1 MPKKKT
7 KRRMKERHS
16 KFNSKRR
23 VVAGV
28 SVRPGWE
35 KEDIIQEHRNIM
47 DKARYH
53 GGPPLE
59 KRYTPQS
66 IFSKNV
72 KKKRSPWSGKVS
84 KDQPR
89 NRLSPTIQG
98 GEGMYEPYWA
108 KEGSRSL
115 FAPKRRKPLLSKV
128 ADVLFG
134 PSRTKPSTGKKR
146 KKK

>member
-1 MPKKKT
+1 MPKKKRNPYIT
-7 KRRMKERHS
+7 FRDMMKERHS
-16 KFNSKRR
+16 KFNPKRR

-108 KEGSRSL
+108 KK
-115 FAPKRRKPLLSKV
+115 PKRRKPLLSKV